1 VAYAPFGRLATP
13 IKYYV
18 RSKIIMKII
27 ATLKTES
34 KDAESVASALDID
47 NVKLEKLRVET
58 KSERDKILTRIE
70 ADSINTL
77 INTLD
82 DIIRCQIVA
91 EKIIT

>member
-1 VAYAPFGRLATP
+1 
-13 IKYYV
+13 
-18 RSKIIMKII
+18 MKFK
-27 ATLKTES
+27 AVLKTES

>member
-1 VAYAPFGRLATP
+1 
-13 IKYYV
+13 
-18 RSKIIMKII
+18 MKII

-34 KDAESVASALDID
+34 KDAKSVASALDID

-70 ADSINTL
+70 SDSVNTL

>member
-18 RSKIIMKII
+18 RSRMKFK
-27 ATLKTES
+27 AVLKTES